1 MEKGNSLK
9 QEAIRGVKCIEPT
22 TSVDHYDGVSNWFRH
37 EVVHMKFA
45 CLEVF
50 EEPREWEEGRK
61 DKQGMN

>member
-1 MEKGNSLK
+1 
-9 QEAIRGVKCIEPT
+9 VKCIEPT